1 MRAMA
6 GEGAYDTPPDIYFV
20 ALGEAAREKAF
31 ELAFELR
38 SRGIS
43 ADFDML
49 DRGMKAQ
56 MRYAGK
62 AGARFVAI
70 IGDDEL
76 AVESVMLKK
85 MATGDQE
92 LVSQSDVA
100 ARILEARSDSAE

>member
-1 MRAMA
+1 
-6 GEGAYDTPPDIYFV
+6 
-20 ALGEAAREKAF
+20 
-31 ELAFELR
+31 
-38 SRGIS
+38 
-43 ADFDML
+43 
-49 DRGMKAQ
+49 